1 MKFEMSQKFISTIAG
16 ASIFISVIGLLSR
29 GLGFIREMI
38 FANNFGLGTEFDL
51 YLVGAVLPI
60 TINSIILYIGQNYFV
75 PGFQKLYSSD
85 NETAQKFYKHSF
97 ITFIGFG
104 IIISIILF
112 FTSNAIIDLY
122 MHQALAESKTAAEI
136 IFRIFLV
143 TIPFS
148 AAISIF
154 SALLQA
160 IYEFKYPAVSI
171 LFLNISI
178 IISLILFSDQ
188 LGVYIIPIGYV
199 AGTILQFVYLLVK
212 SQEKVKLNLLGNTK
226 ELNLSKSLI
235 STSLIIVIIIES
247 LGQLYSLFDRYFYA
261 DISTG
266 GIAAL
271 NFASIIWLLP
281 ISIFSLSLAT
291 VVFPSITKAI
301 TDYSQEQVEK
311 IFNEN
316 ISMNTFIIIPFAFV
330 LFFYGDIIIR
340 LLFER
345 GKFVEES
352 TATTFGVLK
361 FYSISLVFFSVY
373 AIFNKIFYSLNA
385 IKLLLWITLVG
396 LLLKLFLNF
405 ILIDFEQNGLAL
417 SSSISYIYFSV
428 VSYIVLT
435 AKLKIKKRTLFIKD
449 FLFQLI
455 NCGLSFLITRIIST
469 HFLKISIFNEVVVLF
484 LFFLI
489 YTINAFLTEHS
500 AVLITTRVFNR
511 LNFYNFSKTK

>member
-1 MKFEMSQKFISTIAG
+1 MSQKFISTIAG

-29 GLGFIREMI
+29 GLGFFREMI

-85 NETAQKFYKHSF
+85 KEAAQKYYKHSF

-112 FTSNAIIDLY
+112 AASHIVIDLY
-122 MHQALAESKTAAEI
+122 MHQAIPESKTAAEI

-143 TIPFS
+143 TIPVS

-171 LFLNISI
+171 LFLNFSI

-188 LGVYIIPIGYV
+188 LGVFIIPIGYV
-199 AGTILQFVYLLVK
+199 AGTILQFVYLMVK
-212 SQEKVKLNLLGNTK
+212 SQERVKLNLLINNRN
-226 ELNLSKSLI
+226 LNLSKSLLN
-235 STSLIIVIIIES
+235 TSLIIVIIIES

-261 DISTG
+261 DISSG

-291 VVFPSITKAI
+291 AVFPSITKAI

-316 ISMNTFIIIPFAFV
+316 ISMNMFIIIPIAFM

-352 TATTFGVLK
+352 TAITFGVLK

-373 AIFNKIFYSLNA
+373 AIFNKIFYSLND
-385 IKLLLWITLVG
+385 IKLLLWMTFVG
-396 LLLKLFLNF
+396 LLIKLIFNFL
-405 ILIDFEQNGLAL
+405 LIGFDQNGLAL

-428 VSYIVLT
+428 VSYIILT
-435 AKLKIKKRTLFIKD
+435 VKLKINKKTLFLKD
-449 FLFQLI
+449 FLFQLM
-455 NCGLSFLITRIIST
+455 NCGLSFLIIRIIST
-469 HFLKISIFNEVVVLF
+469 KFFSMSIFYEILVLF

-489 YTINAFLTEHS
+489 YLINAYLTEHG
-500 AVLITTRVFNR
+500 AVLITRRVLNR
-511 LNFYNFSKTK
+511 LNFNNLLKTKS